1 MIPVLDVARYI
12 INYSNEKEY
21 SISNLKLQKL
31 LYFVQAYYL
40 SFTSSHEPCFNEEIE
55 AWDFGPVVP
64 IVYHEFKAYGGSD
77 IPPITSYYK
86 LGSENN
92 IWSIRK
98 VPFSKECIREEDQV
112 IIRSIVDKFAL
123 YSASALVALTHSQ
136 TPWKQ
141 AYTPHENAIITKDS
155 IREYFDGNKG

>member
-1 MIPVLDVARYI
+1 MLAVLDVARFI

-40 SFTSSHEPCFNEEIE
+40 SFTKSHEPCFEEEIE

-64 IVYHEFKAYGGSD
+64 LVYHEFKAFGGSD
-77 IPPITSYYK
+77 IPTITSYYEF
-86 LGSENN
+86 GSENN

-98 VPFSKECIREEDQV
+98 VPFSQESISEENRE
-112 IIRSIVDKFAL
+112 IISSVVDKFAL
-123 YSASALVALTHSQ
+123 YSASALVALTHRQ
-136 TPWKQ
+136 TPWKN
-141 AYTPHENAIITKDS
+141 AYRPHENRIITKDS
-155 IREYFDGNKG
+155 IKEYFYGNA